1 MAATIDVLRNL
12 QIFSGLSNDE
22 LERVAELC
30 EEKTYVSAEQIFR
43 EGEPGNRLF
52 IVVEGEVRI
61 SRQIPGAGEE
71 ALAVLKAGS
80 MFGEM
85 AVFDRSERSTDAISH
100 GGTRV
105 ITISRAEF
113 EMLLDFHRDIAYKVL
128 WSVVRVLSGR
138 LRATND
144 SLRSVLAM
152 SMF

>member
-30 EEKTYVSAEQIFR
+30 EEKAYVSAEQIFR

>member
-1 MAATIDVLRNL
+1 MPATIDVLRTL
-12 QIFSGLSNDE
+12 PIFSGLSTDE
-22 LERVAELC
+22 LERVSELC
-30 EEKTYVSAEQIFR
+30 EEKTYASGDYIFR

-71 ALAVLKAGS
+71 ALAVLKPGA

-128 WSVVRVLSGR
+128 WAVVRVLSGR

-144 SLRSVLAM
+144 NLRSVLAM

>member
-1 MAATIDVLRNL
+1 MSATVAALRDL
-12 QIFSGLSNDE
+12 QIFKGLTDHELDLMAEICERKRYESGE
-22 LERVAELC
+22 
-30 EEKTYVSAEQIFR
+30 YIFR

-71 ALAVLKAGS
+71 ALAVLKTGAV
-80 MFGEM
+80 FGEM

-100 GGTRV
+100 GGTGV
-105 ITISRAEF
+105 VTISRAEF

-128 WSVVRVLSGR
+128 WSVVRVLSAR